1 MALGDGIRRNIAHVD
16 PAERAL
22 LRDAIIE
29 LNHRYFPGSPGD
41 TPPGGVSWWFKQDE
55 IHQAT
60 HVHGGPEFLPW
71 HREITNRF
79 EAMLREIN
87 PQLSLHYWDFK
98 EDPRAIPNAN
108 LGGGNTGT
116 LDLFDVSLMG
126 SPGAPDDGSHAVG
139 PIGEPWLTAGFYDP
153 QAGTTGHPQA
163 REVSGQPTDPPQF
176 VYRPSKYPGPP
187 PTPLITPQEESNIL
201 GLQPWG
207 PAVPTNHQGDPA
219 YEALKPNYFR
229 TAWEDVHNQAHPYFA
244 NISPHDAFRDP
255 FVFLLHSNVD
265 RIFAIWQCDPAHP
278 ERLDPNTVY
287 GAEGNLDVDVFA
299 VGVASSQNLSH
310 QVEPWSTGHG
320 EYHDIRPWEPTHEN
334 QGFPHTYHDLSVV
347 TPPCYDNT
355 MPTTVRIVAAENPGN
370 VINFNDVPQGETAL
384 RAAVF
389 EIYACGDVTLQVKA
403 GSGPNAPYSV
413 ANPPGGTAFA
423 PHGTDR
429 HRIARLWF
437 QFTGTAPG
445 AAPSSP
451 VTIHC
456 VETNQDFVLTLH
468 GNSIARPTVAV
479 MLTLDQSGSMGWLA
493 GVNGT
498 TKRIDVLHQA
508 AANFCQLVQASN
520 GVGMVSFDQAA
531 YPGVAVSTFTGAAND
546 PNLTATVQAISN
558 LQPQGATSIGN
569 GIALGR
575 NTLNPVAGFDKKAMI
590 VFTDGLEN
598 TSLFIADVMGSLDA
612 QTFAIG
618 LGTAEQ
624 VSANALNAITS
635 HTGGYLLL
643 SGPLSPAID
652 DQFRLQKYFLQVLAG
667 VSNTSIVTDPS
678 GVIYPGGTVRI
689 PFRLCETDIDA
700 TAILL
705 ADHPGVT
712 FDIETPAG
720 DVMTPGAAA
729 GLGAT
734 YAVGTNMSYYRYTL
748 PLALGANPAQEGT
761 WYAVL
766 QYRRKRGGQGDRAA
780 AAAPGGAIR
789 YSFSAHAFTNLRMQ
803 ARVSQNSL
811 EPGATLTITAT
822 LTEYGVP
829 VAGRATV
836 LAEIER
842 PDGSSFTLAL
852 PEVGDGRFQAS
863 TAAALAGVYRIRVMA
878 AGVTMR
884 GMPFTREQLLSAAA
898 VLGGDNP
905 PPQTGPG
912 TKDHDEELCR
922 LIECLLG
929 PRSLGEFLMKNG
941 VEPKAVL
948 ACVET
953 WCKTRLAGPSAQE
966 LAEREGTIAPPN

>member
-22 LRDAIIE
+22 LHDAIIE
-29 LNHRYFPGSPGD
+29 LNKRYFPGSPGD

-116 LDLFDVSLMG
+116 LDLWTTGLMG
-126 SPGAPDDGSHAVG
+126 SQGAPDDGSQAVG

-153 QAGTTGHPQA
+153 QAGSTGHPQA
-163 REVSGQPTDPPQF
+163 REVSGNPADPPQF
-176 VYRPSKYPGPP
+176 VYRPYNYPGPP
-187 PTPLITPQEESNIL
+187 PAPLITAAEESHIL
-201 GLQPWG
+201 GLQSWG
-207 PAVPTNHQGDPA
+207 PAVSTNHSGDPA
-219 YEALKPNYFR
+219 YEAIKPNYFR
-229 TAWEDVHNQAHPYFA
+229 TAWEDVHNSAHPYFA

-265 RIFAIWQCDPAHP
+265 RIFAMWQCDPSHP
-278 ERLDPNTVY
+278 ERLDPNTVF

-299 VGVASSQNLSH
+299 VGVQSSQNLVH

-320 EYHDIRPWEPTHEN
+320 EYHNIRPWEPTHEN

-347 TPPCYDNT
+347 SPPCYDT
-355 MPTTVRIVAAENPGN
+355 LPMTVRIVAAENPGN
-370 VINFNDVPQGETAL
+370 VIDFNDVPQGETAM

-389 EIYACGDVTLQVKA
+389 EIYACDDVTLQVKA

-413 ANPPGGTAFA
+413 ANPPGGTVVA

-445 AAPSSP
+445 AAPSGS

-456 VETNQDFVLTLH
+456 VETNQDFVFALH

-493 GVNGT
+493 GVDAT

-508 AANFCQLVQASN
+508 ATNFCQLVQASN

-558 LQPQGATSIGN
+558 LKPQGATSIGN

-575 NTLNPVAGFDKKAMI
+575 NTLNPVTGFDKKAMI

-598 TSLFIADVMGSLDA
+598 TSLFIADVMGSIDA

-667 VSNTSIVTDPS
+667 VSNTSIVTDPN

-689 PFRLCETDIDA
+689 PFTLCETDIDA
-700 TAILL
+700 TTILL
-705 ADHPGVT
+705 TDRPGIT

-720 DVMTPGAAA
+720 DVMTPGSAA

-734 YAVGTNMSYYRYTL
+734 YTVGTNMSYYRYTL
-748 PLALGANPAQEGT
+748 PLALGANPAQQGI
-761 WYAVL
+761 WHAVL
-766 QYRRKRGGQGDRAA
+766 HYRDLEDRAA
-780 AAAPGGAIR
+780 AARGGGIL

-803 ARVSQNSL
+803 ARVAQNSL

-829 VAGRATV
+829 VAGRAV
-836 LAEIER
+836 VHAEIER

-852 PEVGDGRFQAS
+852 PEVEDGRFQAG
-863 TAAALAGVYRIRVMA
+863 TTAALAGVYRIRVLA
-878 AGVTMR
+878 IGVTMR
-884 GMPFTREQLLSAAA
+884 GMQFTREQLLSAAT

-905 PPQTGPG
+905 PPRTGPD
-912 TKDHDEELCR
+912 TKGHDQDLCR
-922 LIECLLG
+922 LIACLLG
-929 PRSLGEFLMKNG
+929 PRSLGEFLMKHG
-941 VEPKAVL
+941 IEPKAVL
-948 ACVET
+948 ACVEA
-953 WCKTRLAGPSAQE
+953 WCKARLAGPSARE
-966 LAEREGTIAPPN
+966 LAEREGTIAPAD